1 MYLYTSNSANIY
13 LAAFVIFILCFTV
26 VAEKYDEVV
35 FTNPKYEFHKAL
47 LDGHKKK
54 KLSYPLSKEQSV
66 MDHFRTYG
74 DEEDVKT
81 MLSAK
86 QFLEGELKNVK
97 DRLLRVDAE
106 LEEVK
111 HSLAASKEL
120 NVGAAGTTSAAIGGG
135 GGGGGAAGG
144 SSKGKTGGGKKEK
157 SKYMKKK
164 EAAEKAKAAAAAAV
178 AVAESQPAA
187 KKAKSS
193 SI

>member
-1 MYLYTSNSANIY
+1 M
-13 LAAFVIFILCFTV
+13 

-47 LDGHKKK
+47 ADGHKKK
-54 KLSYPLSKEQSV
+54 KLPYPLSKEQSV
-66 MDHFRTYG
+66 INHFRTYG

-111 HSLAASKEL
+111 HSLAASKESN
-120 NVGAAGTTSAAIGGG
+120 NVGATGTTSVG

-144 SSKGKTGGGKKEK
+144 SSSNKGNKSGGGGKKEK

-164 EAAEKAKAAAAAAV
+164 EAAEKAKAAAAAA

-187 KKAKSS
+187 KKAKSGTL
-193 SI
+193 